1 MAQKKLDEQM
11 IQNIENYADRIS
23 TLKDFVHAVR
33 QNPGYHCGSLG
44 NKGFLNLIREIAQ
57 NSLDQV
63 LDPSSPGDW
72 VSLMYDEK
80 TLVVTVSDNGLGI
93 PFDQMIRIFTK
104 ENTSKNY
111 AKKPYEYSSGLH
123 GVGAKVTNAL
133 SDWFIVES
141 YKYDG
146 TAMRLEMEDG
156 YPKGDPFK
164 IPNKES

>member
-80 TLVVTVSDNGLGI
+80 TLVVTVSDNGLGF

-104 ENTSKNY
+104 ENT
-111 AKKPYEYSSGLH
+111 H
-123 GVGAKVTNAL
+123 GT
-133 SDWFIVES
+133 
-141 YKYDG
+141 
-146 TAMRLEMEDG
+146 
-156 YPKGDPFK
+156 
-164 IPNKES
+164 